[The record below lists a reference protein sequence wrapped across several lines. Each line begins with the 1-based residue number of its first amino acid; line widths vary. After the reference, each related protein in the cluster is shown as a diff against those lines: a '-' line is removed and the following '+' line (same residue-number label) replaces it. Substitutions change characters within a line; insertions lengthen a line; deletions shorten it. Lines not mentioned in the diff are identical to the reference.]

1 MFFIVFEQDNI
12 EVDDDGLVLNGYL
25 NICREIVDSLNNVY
39 YELGLIGLNDDNI
52 DSFIENILVEEFVN
66 DY

>member
-12 EVDDDGLVLNGYL
+12 EVDDDGLVLIGYL

-39 YELGLIGLNDDNI
+39 YELSLFGLNDDNI

-66 DY
+66 EY

>member
-39 YELGLIGLNDDNI
+39 YELSLFGLNDDNI
-52 DSFIENILVEEFVN
+52 DNFIENILVEEFVN
-66 DY
+66 EY